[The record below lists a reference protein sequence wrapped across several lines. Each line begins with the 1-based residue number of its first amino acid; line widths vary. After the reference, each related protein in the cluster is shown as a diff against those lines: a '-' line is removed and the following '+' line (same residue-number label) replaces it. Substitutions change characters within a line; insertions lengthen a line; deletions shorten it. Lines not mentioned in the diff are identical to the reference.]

1 MIKVDLVDDDRYF
14 FEHANIQARD
24 IKQPFD
30 IWVDEIGK
38 DRNVKHKEPRFKV
51 KANNVELDIILHNNG
66 DIETVN
72 DKRDIKKFKYHR
84 EAVEFIDKFKEPL
97 RAHWNHDVTTY
108 ELIKILRKTYKT
120 DAEILDVLTDVIN
133 NGIPEE
139 Q

>member
-1 MIKVDLVDDDRYF
+1 MIKIDLVDDDRYF

-72 DKRDIKKFKYHR
+72 DKRDIKKNSSITRK
-84 EAVEFIDKFKEPL
+84 L
-97 RAHWNHDVTTY
+97 LSL
-108 ELIKILRKTYKT
+108 LINSKSH
-120 DAEILDVLTDVIN
+120 
-133 NGIPEE
+133 
-139 Q
+139 